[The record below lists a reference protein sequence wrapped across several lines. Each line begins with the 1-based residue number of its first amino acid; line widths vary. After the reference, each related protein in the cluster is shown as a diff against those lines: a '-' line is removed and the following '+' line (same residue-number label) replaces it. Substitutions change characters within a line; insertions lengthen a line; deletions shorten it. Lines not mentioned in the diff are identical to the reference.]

1 MVALILAAGVAKRF
15 GGIPKGRLLAHN
27 GETLV
32 ERIARM
38 LPTKVVHLIVRNEL
52 DYTGIDIPQSVIG
65 YSPCTCYSL
74 DCGLKLVAPEK
85 SVAVLLADCFY
96 SQWAIT
102 ELTRRVQ
109 GIAFIG
115 TDSEIHG
122 LRFSASKRYWIE
134 QALKPCVDLGS
145 NGLGRGRLR
154 DLFLELQHTMPV
166 RVVGAP
172 AGQHSIDFDHPAD
185 YHKWLLEQR
194 LPIPPWLRLL
204 LN

>member
-15 GGIPKGRLLAHN
+15 GGIPKGRLLAHD

-32 ERIARM
+32 ERTARM
-38 LPTKVVHLIVRNEL
+38 LPTKAVHLIVRNEL
-52 DYTGIDIPQSVIG
+52 DYAGPGIPQTVIG
-65 YSPCTCYSL
+65 SSPCTCCSL
-74 DCGLKLVAPEK
+74 ARALDLVPPQL

-96 SQWAIT
+96 SPWAIA
-102 ELTRRVQ
+102 ELTRRTN

-115 TDSEIHG
+115 TASEIHG
-122 LRFSASKRYWIE
+122 LRFSASQRHRIE
-134 QALKPCVDLGS
+134 RALERCMALGS

-172 AGQHSIDFDHPAD
+172 VGQHSIDFDHPAD

-194 LPIPPWLRLL
+194 LPIPPWLHLL
-204 LN
+204 IN